1 MKASYLG
8 AMGYSQRHKFPAIWP
23 TPPIYDDPKT
33 SVQSYQEGIE
43 ECEFAEEMG
52 FEWVSFSEHHYSGR
66 IATATPAVMA
76 AAVAERCKKARIA
89 MLGHLLPLNN
99 PVRVAEELGLLD
111 NLTNGRLIM
120 GFLRGTPNE
129 DQTYSV
135 NPAEGRG
142 RLLEGMDLILKALTE
157 PQPFSWEGRYYQFR
171 TVSVWP
177 RPVQQPLPPV
187 IVATR
192 SDDTIQYA
200 AEHTLGLGVSFI
212 PVDRMAKLTE
222 KYYKWCEEAGWQPK
236 PEQIVYRGSIYI
248 AETDQRAE
256 ERFESLKRAGP
267 QRGMA
272 LGPNVARAVQLAR
285 AGQGFDVYNA
295 LAGSA
300 QGDVASTAPRLSF
313 LGGPDTI
320 AKQMKAFHEQCGVG
334 VVDLFFQQPGVD
346 HAEVMEEIELFG
358 REVLPRIKEF

>member
-8 AMGYSQRHKFPAIWP
+8 AMGYSQRHEFPATWP
-23 TPPIYDDPKT
+23 IPPLYGDPKT

-52 FEWVSFSEHHYSGR
+52 FEWISFSEHHYSGR
-66 IATATPAVMA
+66 IATGTPAVMA
-76 AAVAERCKKARIA
+76 AAVAERCKKANIA

-129 DQTYSV
+129 DQVYGV
-135 NPAEGRG
+135 NPSEGRG
-142 RLLEGMDLILKALTE
+142 MLLEGMDLIIRALTE

-177 RPVQQPLPPV
+177 RPVQQPHPPV

-192 SDDTIQYA
+192 SDDTIHYA
-200 AEHTLGLGVSFI
+200 AEHRLGLGVSFI
-212 PVDRMAKLTE
+212 PVDQMTKITE
-222 KYYKWCEEAGWQPK
+222 KYRRWCEEAGWQPK
-236 PEQIVYRGSIYI
+236 SDQIVYRGSIYL
-248 AETDQRAE
+248 AETDRQAE
-256 ERFESLKRAGP
+256 EWFEDVKRAGLKP
-267 QRGMA
+267 AIPLR
-272 LGPNVARAVQLAR
+272 PVVAQAIQAAR
-285 AGQGFDVYNA
+285 AGEEFDLRNV

-300 QGDVASTAPRLSF
+300 QGDVAGVARGLNF
-313 LGGPDTI
+313 IGGPDTI
-320 AKQMKAFHEQCGVG
+320 VKQMKAFHDQCGAG
-334 VVDLFFQQPGVD
+334 VVDLFFQQPTLE
-346 HAEVMEEIELFG
+346 HREVMKEIELFG
-358 REVLPRIKEF
+358 KEVLPQIKEF